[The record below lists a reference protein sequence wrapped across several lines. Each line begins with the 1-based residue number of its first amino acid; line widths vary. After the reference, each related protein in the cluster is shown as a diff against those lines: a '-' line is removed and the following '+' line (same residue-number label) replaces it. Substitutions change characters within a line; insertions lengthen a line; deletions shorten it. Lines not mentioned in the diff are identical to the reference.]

1 MRASDNM
8 DMWLDMLDHMNNEN
22 WDKAVSI
29 CHEFF
34 GGQEKKFKDDSKI
47 KRNIYELVDG
57 EKVFYRSIEHIRETT
72 GVSIWFVVQS
82 IDNGVK
88 TPCGRQFF
96 RIKKEEK

>member
-34 GGQEKKFKDDSKI
+34 RRTSKK
-47 KRNIYELVDG
+47 V
-57 EKVFYRSIEHIRETT
+57 
-72 GVSIWFVVQS
+72 
-82 IDNGVK
+82 
-88 TPCGRQFF
+88 
-96 RIKKEEK
+96 